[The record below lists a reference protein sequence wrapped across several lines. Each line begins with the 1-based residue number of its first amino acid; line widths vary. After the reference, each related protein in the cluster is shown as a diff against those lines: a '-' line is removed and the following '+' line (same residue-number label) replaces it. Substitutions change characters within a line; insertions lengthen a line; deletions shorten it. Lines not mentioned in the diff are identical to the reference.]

1 MLSALVGLVV
11 IAIVGFVVLT
21 VLLAIFGV
29 IFGLAF
35 GLLGMAIALAV
46 KVLPLVLVG
55 WLVVKLIQRGER
67 SRRSYPRIPASD
79 RHWLD
84 S

>member
-21 VLLAIFGV
+21 VLLAIFGMV
-29 IFGLAF
+29 FGLAF
-35 GLLGMAIALAV
+35 GLLAMAITLAV
-46 KVLPLVLVG
+46 KILPLVLVG

-67 SRRSYPRIPASD
+67 GSSRARIPSSD
-79 RHWLD
+79 RKWLD